1 MTSEDGFD
9 QLQARLGHALE
20 LNRPD
25 AGVDH
30 VLVALPSFSIG
41 ESLLSHYVDRIP
53 SLEHRYLLAL
63 LLLNRIEHC
72 EMVLV
77 VCAGPGAGGA
87 RLLLLADPRG
97 AP

>member
-9 QLQARLGHALE
+9 QLQTRLAHALE

-25 AGVDH
+25 GADEH

-53 SLEHRYLLAL
+53 ALEHRYLLGLLHAEPPRAL
-63 LLLNRIEHC
+63 RRWC
-72 EMVLV
+72 WS
-77 VCAGPGAGGA
+77 
-87 RLLLLADPRG
+87 
-97 AP
+97 